1 MNALHTLIFGKKY
14 FNPLSL
20 NLAAYITSF
29 SGVVLSGTNVVSLT
43 DLTGN
48 GNTFLTAGS
57 PQILGSG
64 INGVQSI
71 VLNGTN
77 RIYRELPLTGI
88 TTNTNRS
95 SFIVFKITDAV
106 GVTYHNII
114 MTGAISYTSVDNN
127 TNEQLFNPNSSNNFI
142 HNFFLNT
149 LDSTSVSSQLL
160 DSYAIFEN
168 LSGGVSKLDVNN
180 VSTTGSGFQ
189 ITENFHTYIGQWNGR
204 GAKMLFCEYGVRNG
218 NFTTDEI
225 ANLKAYF
232 KSKYNIN

>member
-1 MNALHTLIFGKKY
+1 MNALHTLIFGKKH
-14 FNPLSL
+14 FSPLSL

-29 SGVVLSGTNVVSLT
+29 NGVVLSGTDVVSLT

-71 VLNGTN
+71 VFNGTN
-77 RIYRELPLTGI
+77 RIYRELPLVGI
-88 TTNTNRS
+88 TANTNRS
-95 SFIVFKITDAV
+95 SFVVYKITDTN
-106 GVTYHNII
+106 GVIYHNIVI
-114 MTGAISYTSVDNN
+114 CGVDSYTSPGTEYQHFYNVNS
-127 TNEQLFNPNSSNNFI
+127 TNDFINNFSV
-142 HNFFLNT
+142 NT
-149 LDSTSVSSQLL
+149 LDSTSTSGQLL
-160 DSYAIFEN
+160 DSYAIFEKTAA
-168 LSGGVSKLDVNN
+168 GVSKLNVN
-180 VSTTGSGFQ
+180 SILSTGSGVQ
-189 ITENFHTYIGQWNGR
+189 NIANKGIYIGQWYGR